1 MSKRNKMEAKRL
13 RKLESS
19 TVMLS
24 QVRRL
29 IAEVER
35 SYWDALIELMYLQAA
50 RRDAPRVDL
59 QPQQSKEL
67 TQ

>member
-13 RKLESS
+13 RKLESG
-19 TVMLS
+19 TVMLGR
-24 QVRRL
+24 VRRL

-35 SYWDALIELMYLQAA
+35 SYWDALIELMCLQAA
-50 RRDAPRVDL
+50 RRDAPQADL
-59 QPQQSKEL
+59 QTQQSKEQ